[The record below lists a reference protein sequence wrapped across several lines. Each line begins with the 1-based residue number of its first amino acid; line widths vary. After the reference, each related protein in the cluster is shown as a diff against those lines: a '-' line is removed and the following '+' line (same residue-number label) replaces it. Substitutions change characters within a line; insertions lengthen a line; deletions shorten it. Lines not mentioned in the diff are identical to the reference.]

1 VTQPKVTG
9 RRLLAGLLQIV
20 VLGAFVWAI
29 EHYWGWGRLLSPWSR
44 VSLYLVIGV
53 VLAQAASYSIRA
65 FRIYQAEKEIPRGR
79 YPDCLRLILINN
91 MTNILLPARAG
102 EASFPLL
109 FKRWFGI
116 DLAKGS
122 GTLVWLRLLDLS
134 VLAVLAVAVLGRTLV
149 PSLPLALIVA
159 AVIAG
164 FFLPLLA
171 RPGQSVANRLL
182 ATRADGKVTRLI
194 GVFLSG
200 IPGTSRQ
207 VLIDLGL
214 TWAAWVI
221 KLAALAAAFFTL
233 ADISFPAGILGAIG
247 GDLSTVLPIHA
258 PGGFGTYEAG
268 VVALASVLSKPGP
281 ELLAAAVNLHLLV
294 LSIALVA
301 GALAWVAPSARSK
314 R

>member
-1 VTQPKVTG
+1 MTG
-9 RRLLAGLLQIV
+9 RRALAGLLQIV
-20 VLGAFVWAI
+20 VLGVFVWAI
-29 EHYWGWGRLLSPWSR
+29 EHYWGWGRLQSPWSR
-44 VSLYLVIGV
+44 VSLSLVVGV

-134 VLAVLAVAVLGRTLV
+134 VLAVLAIAVLGHTLV
-149 PSLPLALIVA
+149 PTLPLALIGA
-159 AVIAG
+159 AVVAG

-171 RPGQSVANRLL
+171 QSVANRLL
-182 ATRADGKVTRLI
+182 ATRAETRATRLI

-200 IPGTSRQ
+200 IPGTARQ

-268 VVALASVLSKPGP
+268 VVALASILSKPGP

>member
-1 VTQPKVTG
+1 MTVPTLTG
-9 RRLLAGLLQIV
+9 RRALAALLQIV
-20 VLGAFVWAI
+20 VLGTFVWAI
-29 EHYWGWGRLLSPWSR
+29 EHYWGWGRLLAPWSR
-44 VSLYLVIGV
+44 VSLTLVIGV

-91 MTNILLPARAG
+91 LTNLLLPARAG

-109 FKRWFGI
+109 FKRWFNI

-122 GTLVWLRLLDLS
+122 GTLIWLRLLDLS

-149 PSLPLALIVA
+149 PSLPVALIA
-159 AVIAG
+159 AVVVAG
-164 FFLPLLA
+164 ILAPLLA
-171 RPGQSVANRLL
+171 RPIQAWAGALL
-182 ATRADGKVTRLI
+182 AKRTEGKVTRLLT
-194 GVFLSG
+194 VFLSG
-200 IPGTSRQ
+200 IPATSRQ
-207 VLIDLGL
+207 VLIDIGL
-214 TWAAWVI
+214 TWSAWTI
-221 KLAALAAAFFTL
+221 KLAALATAFFTL
-233 ADISFPAGILGAIG
+233 ADISFPAGVLGAIG
-247 GDLSTVLPIHA
+247 GDLSTVLPVHA

-314 R
+314 S

>member
-1 VTQPKVTG
+1 VT
-9 RRLLAGLLQIV
+9 RRRVLAGILQAV
-20 VLGAFVWAI
+20 VLVAFVWAI
-29 EHYWGWGRLLSPWSR
+29 EHYWGWGRLLKPWGR
-44 VSLYLVIGV
+44 VSPYLVGAV

-91 MTNILLPARAG
+91 LTNLMLPARAG

-109 FKRWFGI
+109 FKRWFNI

-134 VLAVLAVAVLGRTLV
+134 VLAVLAVAVLGHTLV
-149 PSLPLALIVA
+149 PSIPLALIGVV
-159 AVIAG
+159 VILG
-164 FFLPLLA
+164 VFVPLLA

-182 ATRADGKVTRLI
+182 ATRGENKVTSLLR
-194 GVFLSG
+194 VFLSG
-200 IPGTSRQ
+200 IPDTSRQ
-207 VLIDLGL
+207 VLIDISL
-214 TWAAWVI
+214 TWSAWTI

-247 GDLSTVLPIHA
+247 GDLSTVLPVHA

-268 VVALASVLSKPGP
+268 VVALASVLSRPGP